1 MTMVKG
7 IALLKRKPGLSVEEY
22 RKHYEESHAPL
33 ALSLFPT
40 IRKYVRNYVTKIA
53 FPADAPELDFDC
65 ITEQWF
71 DDVEG
76 FQAMMNAGAGEA
88 GRAIANDEKKFL
100 DRARTV
106 YLLVEEVESEI
117 N

>member
-1 MTMVKG
+1 MVKG
-7 IALLKRKPGLSVEEY
+7 IALLNRKPGLSEKEF

-40 IRKYVRNYVTKIA
+40 IRKYVRNYVTRIA
-53 FPADAPELDFDC
+53 FPADTPELDFDC
-65 ITEQWF
+65 ITEQRF
-71 DDVEG
+71 DDMEG
-76 FQAMMNAGAGEA
+76 FQAMMKAGVGEA
-88 GRAIANDEKKFL
+88 GHAIADDEKKFL
-100 DRARTV
+100 DRAKTV